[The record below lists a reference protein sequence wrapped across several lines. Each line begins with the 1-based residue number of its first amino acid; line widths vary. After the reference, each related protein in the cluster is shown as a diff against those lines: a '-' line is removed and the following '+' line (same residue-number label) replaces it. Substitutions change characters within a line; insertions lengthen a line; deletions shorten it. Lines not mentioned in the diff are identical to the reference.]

1 MGTDKKKTG
10 WPFQEGFVIESKKET
25 HVFTDFRWDDETIE
39 RVWFI
44 QPKDVALRSIVIRP
58 VFLDGF

>member
-1 MGTDKKKTG
+1 MGPDKKKTG
-10 WPFQEGFVIESKKET
+10 WPFQEGFVIESQNEM

-44 QPKDVALRSIVIRP
+44 QPDDVALRSIVIRP
-58 VFLDGF
+58 VSLDAS

>member
-1 MGTDKKKTG
+1 MSTITKKTG
-10 WPFQEGFVIESKKET
+10 WPFQEGFVVESQKET

-44 QPKDVALRSIVIRP
+44 QPDDVALPSIVIRP
-58 VFLDGF
+58 VSLDEI